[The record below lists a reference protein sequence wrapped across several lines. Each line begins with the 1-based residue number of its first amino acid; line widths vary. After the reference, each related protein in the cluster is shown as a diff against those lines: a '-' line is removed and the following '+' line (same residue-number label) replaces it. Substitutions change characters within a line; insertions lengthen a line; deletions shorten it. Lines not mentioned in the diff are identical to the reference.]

1 LLKFS
6 SGKSPLRTETT
17 KNRVKSMGPSIRS
30 FIAIDLSDLVRRQ
43 LEALAQELR
52 KCGAQVGWVRTEGIH
67 LTLKFLGDVAP
78 ESIEDIKPALAGVAS
93 QTEPIH
99 IEPAGCGAFPTIKS
113 PRVIWVGLRGQ
124 SGPLAE
130 LVRRVDAA
138 MVSLGF
144 KPEDRPFKPHLT
156 LGRVKGRQGLQDLR
170 QVLLA
175 HLDFTA
181 EPFDAVEVVLYKSEL
196 RPDGARYTPLFK
208 APFSGR
214 SAPADE

>member
-1 LLKFS
+1 
-6 SGKSPLRTETT
+6 
-17 KNRVKSMGPSIRS
+17 MGPSIRS
-30 FIAIDLSDLVRRQ
+30 FIAIDLSDTVRRQ
-43 LEALAQELR
+43 LESLVQDLR
-52 KCGAQVGWVRTEGIH
+52 KCGARVGWVRTEGIH
-67 LTLKFLGDVAP
+67 LTLRFLGNVEP
-78 ESIEDIKPALAGVAS
+78 ESIEEIKPALAGIAS
-93 QTEPIH
+93 QTAPVH
-99 IEPAGCGAFPTIKS
+99 IEPGGCGAFPTIKS

-124 SGPLAE
+124 IGPLAG
-130 LVRRVDAA
+130 LARRVEAA

-156 LGRVKGRQGLQDLR
+156 LGRVKGRLGLQNL
-170 QVLLA
+170 QQILLA
-175 HLDFTA
+175 NRDFTA